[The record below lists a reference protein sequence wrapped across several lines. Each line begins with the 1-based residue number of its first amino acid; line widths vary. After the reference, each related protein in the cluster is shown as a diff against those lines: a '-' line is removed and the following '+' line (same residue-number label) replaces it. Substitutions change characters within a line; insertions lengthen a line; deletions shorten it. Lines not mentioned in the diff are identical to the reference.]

1 MMMPDAKARKVPA
14 RRKAAS
20 APSKI
25 RDSCHA
31 CAVSKVKCP
40 KQKPTCAR
48 CEKRNTPCQYFITKR
63 PGRKSQAQGSQDSRT
78 ACGVASSSSTG
89 VACTGGASSPLM
101 ARQDL
106 DWCAGASTCLDAP
119 SSTAVGLGEA
129 DQVASLTSLLTPLDD
144 ASWMDQELSH
154 GPPSVS
160 FLELMSLDSGW
171 PNTAQRGHDIEQL
184 LMSDDGLSPTSPSRP
199 GSSSLV
205 AASKPCSP
213 ASDSHDSGASESDSL
228 CSCMLQALDLMHKLF
243 SHDSCLT
250 PLSTTGRVDETRTM
264 LEENK
269 EALQTA
275 RRLLQCSCG
284 ESDSLATTVSII
296 AFKILKRYAA
306 AARHNVWLATR
317 AQGPNSPKGTSP
329 GSSASDAMAS
339 LDVADTGRMTAQ
351 LILSE
356 LHRVQALVNQL
367 SARLRG
373 HEKRSR
379 SAAAF
384 STATLGQIEGDLRK
398 RLTCLSSEIIAM
410 LRDN

>member
-1 MMMPDAKARKVPA
+1 MMMAEANTRKVAA
-14 RRKAAS
+14 RRKTAS

-48 CEKRNTPCQYFITKR
+48 CEKRNTPCQYFVTKR
-63 PGRKSQAQGSQDSRT
+63 PGRKSQAQGSQESRT
-78 ACGVASSSSTG
+78 GTGSTGVASSS
-89 VACTGGASSPLM
+89 PLVG
-101 ARQDL
+101 RQEL
-106 DWCAGASTCLDAP
+106 DWCASGCLDAP
-119 SSTAVGLGEA
+119 SATAVGLGEA

-144 ASWMDQELSH
+144 ASWMEHELSH
-154 GPPSVS
+154 GPASVS

-171 PNTAQRGHDIEQL
+171 PSTAQRGHDIEQL
-184 LMSDDGLSPTSPSRP
+184 LMSDHGLSPASPSRP
-199 GSSSLV
+199 GSSSV
-205 AASKPCSP
+205 AAASKAGSP
-213 ASDSHDSGASESDSL
+213 ASDSHDSGASEADAL
-228 CSCMLQALDLMHKLF
+228 CSCMMQALDLMHKLF

-250 PLSTTGRVDETRTM
+250 PLSTTDRADETRSM

-269 EALQTA
+269 QALQAA

-284 ESDSLATTVSII
+284 ESDSLATTVAII

-306 AARHNVWLATR
+306 AARHNVWLAR
-317 AQGPNSPKGTSP
+317 AQGPASPKGTSP
-329 GSSASDAMAS
+329 ASNASDALAS